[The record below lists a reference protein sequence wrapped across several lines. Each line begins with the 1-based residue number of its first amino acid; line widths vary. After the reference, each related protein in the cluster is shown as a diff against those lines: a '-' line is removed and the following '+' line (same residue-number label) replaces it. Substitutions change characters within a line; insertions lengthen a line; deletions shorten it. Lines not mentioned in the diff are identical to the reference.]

1 MKVSDYVVGFI
12 ESVTDSLFLLSGGG
26 IMHLIDSVGKSKKLH
41 AVCCHHEQAA
51 AIAAEGYARIKNNV
65 GVALVTTGPGGTNA
79 ITGVAGAWLDSVPV
93 LVIGGQVKTDNITPR
108 KNGALTVR
116 AIGFQ
121 ELNCI
126 DMVKPIT
133 KYAATVEE
141 KEDIRYHLEKA
152 VYLAR
157 TGRPGPVWVE
167 IPLDIQDSDI
177 NPEKIRGF
185 SPPSLSQFTESKIPM
200 DLIVSELKKAKRPL
214 LLAGSGIRL
223 AWGEKILWKVL
234 NQLKINAATVIIN
247 DDDLITNEYEYYL
260 GRQGI
265 PGNETANWAIDN
277 CDLLLVIG
285 DRLQLTQLSY
295 DYANF
300 ATQAMKIMVD
310 IDENELHKK
319 TVDIDI
325 PVCADAKVFLEELYK
340 RKIKLHRW
348 NIQVKTINP
357 RDFIPHG
364 NYVNIYAFLN
374 TLAKHSKKYHVATAD
389 GMASLGPHQA
399 LAIRRGQRFITN
411 AGLGHMGSG
420 LPYAIGV
427 GFASNKEPVICMEGD
442 GSLMLNIQELQTVF
456 HHNLPIK
463 LFIWNN
469 NGYYSIRTTH
479 LNYFKKEF
487 ASSPETGVSFQ
498 DFEKIIKA
506 WGFAYRKIANNKDL
520 DKVEEIMNYK
530 GPIVCELVID
540 PNQPMPSK
548 WTAGMYRGKK
558 LP

>member
-167 IPLDIQDSDI
+167 IPLDIQASDI

-223 AWGEKILWKVL
+223 AGGEKILWKVL

-247 DDDLITNEYEYYL
+247 DDDSC
-260 GRQGI
+260 R
-265 PGNETANWAIDN
+265 ID
-277 CDLLLVIG
+277 
-285 DRLQLTQLSY
+285 
-295 DYANF
+295 F
-300 ATQAMKIMVD
+300 
-310 IDENELHKK
+310 
-319 TVDIDI
+319 
-325 PVCADAKVFLEELYK
+325 
-340 RKIKLHRW
+340 
-348 NIQVKTINP
+348 
-357 RDFIPHG
+357 
-364 NYVNIYAFLN
+364 
-374 TLAKHSKKYHVATAD
+374 
-389 GMASLGPHQA
+389 
-399 LAIRRGQRFITN
+399 
-411 AGLGHMGSG
+411 
-420 LPYAIGV
+420 
-427 GFASNKEPVICMEGD
+427 
-442 GSLMLNIQELQTVF
+442 
-456 HHNLPIK
+456 
-463 LFIWNN
+463 
-469 NGYYSIRTTH
+469 
-479 LNYFKKEF
+479 
-487 ASSPETGVSFQ
+487 
-498 DFEKIIKA
+498 
-506 WGFAYRKIANNKDL
+506 
-520 DKVEEIMNYK
+520 
-530 GPIVCELVID
+530 
-540 PNQPMPSK
+540 
-548 WTAGMYRGKK
+548 
-558 LP
+558 